1 MRIYY
6 FLLLLQLT
14 HQIYGQQE
22 TTTIY
27 NTSFNNMTTTIIID
41 ENTRTAVSIPTAT
54 ITISATLNGTSM
66 TTGINSTSTSLQF
79 FSPSPT
85 SFVFTHFPAF
95 PIHTGSS
102 SSIISSARPSQSA
115 PFPDDTIGKYGRLHI
130 SKASHFASPL
140 LYYRSIILC
149 LIFYFL

>member
-1 MRIYY
+1 MRI
-6 FLLLLQLT
+6 FSLILILQLV
-14 HQIYGQQE
+14 HKIYGQQE
-22 TTTIY
+22 TTTVY
-27 NTSFNNMTTTIIID
+27 STTFSNTTTTITID
-41 ENTRTAVSIPTAT
+41 ENSRTAIPTAT
-54 ITISATLNGTSM
+54 VTISATLNASM
-66 TTGINSTSTSLQF
+66 TLGFNSTSTSLHF

-102 SSIISSARPSQSA
+102 SSIMSSARPSQSA

-130 SKASHFASPL
+130 SKASHIAPL
-140 LYYRSIILC
+140 FFYQIMITC